1 MGDRAL
7 IQFKGKD
14 ASEHS
19 PVIYTHWAGY
29 RVRERL
35 TELRELMRGRD
46 GDVSYTAARFV
57 GLCHNASEGNLSLG
71 IWNHEGLLDEDDS
84 HGDAGC
90 FVCEWV
96 DGCLMVE
103 TFGGYG
109 FGKEERWEDPL
120 PRAEDGRAV
129 FA

>member
-7 IQFKGKD
+7 IQFKGRD

-19 PVIYTHWAGY
+19 PVTYTHWGGY
-29 RVRERL
+29 DVRARL
-35 TELRELMRGRD
+35 AELRELMRGRE

-57 GLCHNASEGNLSLG
+57 GICHQASEGNLSLG
-71 IWNHEGLLDEDDS
+71 IWNHDGLLTADDS

-96 DGCLMVE
+96 GHELHVE
-103 TFGGYG
+103 TVGGYG
-109 FGKEERWEDPL
+109 FAGDDDDDV